1 MVSKIIKDSDIRW
14 DIFRRNQFTKYQSLN
29 ENKHSK
35 NHSGTIRQFVF
46 SDRYEIQI

>member
-35 NHSGTIRQFVF
+35 KSFWNNTTIRVQ
-46 SDRYEIQI
+46 